1 MKTSMLQTIREKF
14 TGWIAALIIGAISI
28 ALVISFGNMNQT
40 PLEEDVVITVNDKE
54 ITLIDYREE
63 YTNQLLQFQEV
74 FGDEIPESLEFTIQ
88 ESATENL
95 IMKTL
100 LKDYVDTQG
109 YRVSPEFVAE
119 LITSNP
125 NFQLGEGF
133 NRQNYE
139 AILTSQG
146 ISQSKYENDL
156 RIQLQID
163 QLRRALIESS
173 FITPSEFRKFVE
185 LQMEARSGQFLMI
198 PSSNYADQVSLGNE
212 EISAFYSQNT
222 NSFMTQEE
230 IDVEYLS
237 IDIEE
242 IAQDIKISDSD
253 VEQYY
258 NENIDRFRSNEE
270 RKSSHILISFDDEV
284 IDDAALEQIKN
295 IQERIK
301 AGESFESLAQ
311 EFSDDG
317 GSAANGG
324 DLGWAEPGLF
334 VPEFDQVL
342 FALKVGEI
350 SDPVKTQFGYHII
363 RLDDLKEGR
372 KKEFAEIEE
381 ELTTEYS
388 KLLAEDRLYE
398 LAEQLDDLALQAF
411 NELDSVAEELAL
423 DLNQISA
430 ITRNGSS
437 FLNQEPELIDILFSP
452 SSVEQFENTPVYE
465 FNNSIIVARVIGHRL
480 PEIKSL
486 SDVEDEIKSLL
497 TVQKSIQIANEE
509 AKKML
514 TDLSSGITIS
524 ELSDLNTLELKEFD
538 DIRRN
543 DDVLPRGLMDGLFS
557 TLKANID
564 NNHFTTVTVGED
576 VYLFEV
582 LRINPGKLDDFN
594 DQERDSGK
602 IALAEQLGSNE
613 LASFAKQL
621 RENAVVEINPNLF
634 SDAYDL

>member
-146 ISQSKYENDL
+146 VSQSQYENDL
-156 RIQLQID
+156 RIQLQIN

-634 SDAYDL
+634 TDAYDL

>member
-1 MKTSMLQTIREKF
+1 MLQAIREKF

-28 ALVISFGNMNQT
+28 ALVISFGNMDQT

-74 FGDEIPESLEFTIQ
+74 FGDEIPESLEFSIQ

-100 LKDYVDTQG
+100 LKDYVDAQG

-119 LITSNP
+119 LITGNP

-133 NRQNYE
+133 NRENYE

-146 ISQSKYENDL
+146 ISQSQYENDL

-185 LQMEARSGQFLMI
+185 LQMEERSGQFLLI
-198 PSSNYADQVSLGNE
+198 PSSNYADQVNLDNE
-212 EISAFYSQNT
+212 EVNTFYSGNT
-222 NSFMTQEE
+222 NSFMTEEE

-237 IDIEE
+237 INIEDISQE
-242 IAQDIKISDSD
+242 IEVSKSE

-258 NENIDRFRSNEE
+258 KENIDRFRSNEE

-342 FALKVGEI
+342 FALEIGNI

-381 ELTTEYS
+381 ELTKEFS
-388 KLLAEDRLYE
+388 KLLAENQLYD

-411 NELDSVAEELAL
+411 NELDSVADELAL

-437 FLNQEPELIDILFSP
+437 FLNQEPELINILFSS
-452 SSVEQFENTPVYE
+452 SSVAQFENTPVYE

-497 TVQKSIQIANEE
+497 ITQKSIEIANEE
-509 AKKML
+509 ATKML
-514 TDLSSGITIS
+514 KDLSSGRTIT
-524 ELSDLNTLELKEFD
+524 ELSDLNTLELKAFD
-538 DIRRN
+538 EIRRN
-543 DDVLPRGLMDGLFS
+543 DDALPREVMDALFS
-557 TLKANID
+557 TLKENID
-564 NNHFTTVTVGED
+564 NNYFTTVTVGED

-582 LRINPGKLDDFN
+582 LRINPGKLDNFN
-594 DQERDSGK
+594 DQERDAGK

-634 SDAYDL
+634 TDAYDL